1 MLGHGVVRI
10 VEQVRRVEKR
20 LGRDAPHVEAGPSEG
35 AAPLDA
41 GHLEAEL
48 GALDGGDVAA
58 RPAADDDDILLLVSD
73 GGRGERA
80 ERDEGAQRGGGG
92 ERAAAVGREREEGLL
107 HDDDDARKCD
117 RKTQQRLCAVGTAWS
132 PFLRGDLRVAYRAR
146 CGRWVD
152 RVCVRARWFGA
163 VACAV

>member
-1 MLGHGVVRI
+1 M
-10 VEQVRRVEKR
+10 EKR

-73 GGRGERA
+73 GPHSVLYTSYLIPVYFIPLAG
-80 ERDEGAQRGGGG
+80 
-92 ERAAAVGREREEGLL
+92 
-107 HDDDDARKCD
+107 C
-117 RKTQQRLCAVGTAWS
+117 CS
-132 PFLRGDLRVAYRAR
+132 
-146 CGRWVD
+146 
-152 RVCVRARWFGA
+152 
-163 VACAV
+163 

>member
-20 LGRDAPHVEAGPSEG
+20 LGWDAPHVEAGPSEG

-80 ERDEGAQRGGGG
+80 ERAEGAQRGGGG
-92 ERAAAVGREREEGLL
+92 ERAAAVGREREESLL
-107 HDDDDARKCD
+107 HDDDARKCD
-117 RKTQQRLCAVGTAWS
+117 RKTQQRLCAVGTTWS

-163 VACAV
+163 VACAM